1 MRRRRQATA
10 VSVTG
15 ISDRIASAGVN
26 KTRVRDGSVGSV
38 VALGTMIAIGT
49 GALKNLLSS
58 VDRLIR
64 VNGETQDNVTYHAFS
79 TVVSSVDGLE
89 YTPFT
94 LAILAMLSS
103 GQRRKRSLSP
113 KPQQTRS
120 PGSSENLSTLRKL
133 L

>member
-64 VNGETQDNVTYHAFS
+64 VSGETRDNVTYHAFS
-79 TVVSSVDGLE
+79 TVVSSVDDLE
-89 YTPFT
+89 YTGVLRNST
-94 LAILAMLSS
+94 DREIWQL
-103 GQRRKRSLSP
+103 RSQSWI
-113 KPQQTRS
+113 
-120 PGSSENLSTLRKL
+120 
-133 L
+133 